1 MRRTTFFFILP
12 VLVFLATPGTAVTQ
26 LDAVVDEGREQIA
39 ASVEE
44 LLIAP
49 CCWRAPLSQHYS
61 GTAERMKENLR
72 EMLANGRTQE
82 EILDHYKAMYGE
94 RILSSPPN
102 AGFNRLAYLFT
113 PLMFLVGGG
122 VIFITL
128 RRWRNGRM
136 SRGDAEGNASTGN
149 DPRHR
154 DRIDAELNAYD

>member
-1 MRRTTFFFILP
+1 MRRTTLFFILP
-12 VLVFLATPGTAVTQ
+12 ALVILSTPGTAVSQ

-39 ASVEE
+39 ALVEE
-44 LLIAP
+44 QLIAP

-61 GTAERMKENLR
+61 GTAERMKEDLR
-72 EMLANGRTQE
+72 EMLANGKTQA

-122 VIFITL
+122 IIFITL
-128 RRWRNGRM
+128 RRWRTGRL
-136 SRGDAEGNASTGN
+136 SRDDATAGTGPGT

>member
-1 MRRTTFFFILP
+1 MRRTKFFFILP
-12 VLVFLATPGTAVTQ
+12 VLVFLATPGTAVSQ
-26 LDAVVDEGREQIA
+26 ADAVVDDGRELVA

-61 GTAERMKENLR
+61 GTAERMKEDLR
-72 EMLANGRTQE
+72 QMLANGKTQE
-82 EILDHYKAMYGE
+82 EILDHYKSMYGE

-122 VIFITL
+122 VIFLTL
-128 RRWRNGRM
+128 RRWRNGRL
-136 SRGDAEGNASTGN
+136 SRGDAVVAAGTGT